1 MSQYYSIS
9 KFSKIVGVTPQ
20 TLRNWDKS
28 GRLHPHHTSANGYRW
43 YSEEQLNKVLNI
55 QPNTKRI
62 TVGYCRVSSKKQT
75 DNLNRQI
82 VNMQTYL
89 NAQGQPYKIITD
101 IGSGIDY
108 NKKGLQDLIKLIIQG
123 RVSKIVVLY
132 KDRLVRFGYELIEYI
147 ASLYDCKIE
156 IIDNSNLTSQ
166 EELVKDLIQTI
177 TVFSCKLQDQRSK
190 QTKRMIQELSKK
202 EGMKHV
208 EKHENTARPEQ

>member
-1 MSQYYSIS
+1 MSQYYSIN

-55 QPNTKRI
+55 QPKADRMVI
-62 TVGYCRVSSKKQT
+62 GYCRVSSKKQL
-75 DNLNRQI
+75 DDLQRQ
-82 VNMQTYL
+82 VTNMQTYL
-89 NAQGQPYKIITD
+89 NAQGQPYQIITD
-101 IGSGIDY
+101 IGSGINY
-108 NKKGLQDLIKLIIQG
+108 KKQGLQDLIKLVIQG

-156 IIDNSNLTSQ
+156 VIDNSNLTSQ
-166 EELVKDLIQTI
+166 EELVKDLIQII
-177 TVFSCKLQDQRSK
+177 TVFSCKLQGQRSK

-202 EGMKHV
+202 EGA
-208 EKHENTARPEQ
+208 ENAERHENTT